1 MKDGLRPP
9 AMPAE
14 PEGDAEPEGP
24 AVPGGPADPDAAG
37 EPDEPGDA
45 AESDGPVFNARAA
58 NQLFVAAIACLTAWR
73 PLSSTPLPDP
83 AVSPRP
89 SSSAF

>member
-1 MKDGLRPP
+1 
-9 AMPAE
+9 
-14 PEGDAEPEGP
+14 
-24 AVPGGPADPDAAG
+24 
-37 EPDEPGDA
+37 
-45 AESDGPVFNARAA
+45 
-58 NQLFVAAIACLTAWR
+58 LFVAAIACLTAWR

>member
-1 MKDGLRPP
+1 
-9 AMPAE
+9 MP
-14 PEGDAEPEGP
+14 GDA
-24 AVPGGPADPDAAG
+24 AV
-37 EPDEPGDA
+37 PGDA

-89 SSSAF
+89 SSSGF

>member
-1 MKDGLRPP
+1 VRPP
-9 AMPAE
+9 AKPEE
-14 PEGDAEPEGP
+14 PVDSA
-24 AVPGGPADPDAAG
+24 
-37 EPDEPGDA
+37 EPDEPLDA
-45 AESDGPVFNARAA
+45 AEPDGAPEEPFAAAPAAPSPGWLVADDSVFNERA